1 MRRHPLAAATFVA
14 LALGLAACEKAAP
27 PAAEAPAAA
36 PAPATPA
43 IGIDLAGIDKT
54 VKPGDDF
61 EAYANGAWAAKAEIP
76 ADRSSIGS
84 FLIAFEKAEQRQKEL
99 VQGLATGKPAA
110 GSDEARIADFYN
122 AFMDEAG
129 IEAKGLA
136 PLQPELDAIGAIADK
151 TALATKLGADLRADV
166 DPLNATDLT
175 TDRLFGLFVAQG
187 LDDPSKNIGYL
198 LQGGLGMPDRDYY
211 LSSDKAMAELRDQ
224 YRAYIAALLK
234 QAGIADADA
243 KAKNIYALEEKIAR
257 AHASINDTQDIHK
270 ANNMWTLADFAR
282 NAPGL
287 DWGAYFKAAGLDAQP
302 SLDVWQ
308 PGAAKG
314 LSALVASEPLDA
326 WKDWL
331 TFHALDRNAAL
342 LPKAFADL
350 AFGFHGTALQG
361 TPKQRERDKRALGAV
376 GTALGDAVGKLYVQK
391 YFPASSKQ
399 RIEQLVSNLLA
410 VFPERIDRLDWMS
423 AETKAKAKHKVATM
437 KVGVG
442 YPDAWRDYSSFEVKA
457 DDALGNA

>member
-84 FLIAFEKAEQRQKEL
+84 FLVAFEKAEQRQKEL
-99 VQGLATGKPAA
+99 VQGLAAGKPAA

-166 DPLNATDLT
+166 DPLNATACSACSSRRAWTILRRTSATCCRAAWACRTAT
-175 TDRLFGLFVAQG
+175 TTCPRTRRW
-187 LDDPSKNIGYL
+187 PNC
-198 LQGGLGMPDRDYY
+198 
-211 LSSDKAMAELRDQ
+211 
-224 YRAYIAALLK
+224 
-234 QAGIADADA
+234 
-243 KAKNIYALEEKIAR
+243 
-257 AHASINDTQDIHK
+257 
-270 ANNMWTLADFAR
+270 
-282 NAPGL
+282 
-287 DWGAYFKAAGLDAQP
+287 
-302 SLDVWQ
+302 
-308 PGAAKG
+308 
-314 LSALVASEPLDA
+314 
-326 WKDWL
+326 
-331 TFHALDRNAAL
+331 
-342 LPKAFADL
+342 
-350 AFGFHGTALQG
+350 
-361 TPKQRERDKRALGAV
+361 
-376 GTALGDAVGKLYVQK
+376 
-391 YFPASSKQ
+391 
-399 RIEQLVSNLLA
+399 
-410 VFPERIDRLDWMS
+410 
-423 AETKAKAKHKVATM
+423 ATST
-437 KVGVG
+437 G
-442 YPDAWRDYSSFEVKA
+442 PTSPRC
-457 DDALGNA
+457 